1 MTFTCP
7 SCQNPAVEGQTIC
20 IACGFSLAD
29 ADRQLGIPPQLS
41 APVADKLE
49 HLSMAEIR
57 RIAALTDS
65 IEKKFPQVHLGV
77 VLDHVPAD
85 VSLSVYSFWLFNRAG
100 ISSSVERGA
109 DNHLVLLVID
119 ASERLSKGAACMIG
133 YGLEPFVPKQELDA
147 CLTAIA
153 PDLAARRF
161 GKATL
166 AFFQALQSILQ
177 AACLRANQAE
187 QLIDTPTAAPS
198 ELVPTDAASD

>member
-7 SCQNPAVEGQTIC
+7 SCQNPAIEGQTIC

-41 APVADKLE
+41 APVADKFE

-85 VSLSVYSFWLFNRAG
+85 VSLSVYTFWLFNRAG

-109 DNHLVLLVID
+109 G
-119 ASERLSKGAACMIG
+119 ASVRAD
-133 YGLEPFVPKQELDA
+133 P
-147 CLTAIA
+147 A
-153 PDLAARRF
+153 PPARRSARPA
-161 GKATL
+161 GG
-166 AFFQALQSILQ
+166 
-177 AACLRANQAE
+177 
-187 QLIDTPTAAPS
+187 
-198 ELVPTDAASD
+198 

>member
-41 APVADKLE
+41 APVADRHQ
-49 HLSMAEIR
+49 HLTASEVR
-57 RIAALTDS
+57 RIASLTS
-65 IEKKFPQVHLGV
+65 AIEKKFPQVHLAVAIEHMPEG
-77 VLDHVPAD
+77 
-85 VSLSVYSFWLFNRAG
+85 VSLPVYTFWLFNRAG

-119 ASERLSKGAACMIG
+119 AGNAGVPGASCMIG
-133 YGLEPFVPKQELDA
+133 YGLEPFVRREQLDA
-147 CLTAIA
+147 CLEAISPHLNA
-153 PDLAARRF
+153 MRH
-161 GKATL
+161 GKAAL
-166 AFFQALQSILQ
+166 GFFTALQTVLQ
-177 AACLRANQAE
+177 ESCLRANQHE
-187 QLIDTPTAAPS
+187 QLKDTPSDAPS